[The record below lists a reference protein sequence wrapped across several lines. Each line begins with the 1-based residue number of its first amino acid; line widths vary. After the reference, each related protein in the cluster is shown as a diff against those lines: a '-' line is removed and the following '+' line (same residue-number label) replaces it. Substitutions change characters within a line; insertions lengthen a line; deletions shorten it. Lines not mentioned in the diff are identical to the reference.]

1 MPKAKELYITLRDD
15 PDLEIPEG
23 ETRESAA
30 WNEMSQR
37 VRQHKSNSK
46 ALAMAS
52 QVSEPSSIEKFTD
65 FMEKAKRIEAIP
77 VGPFKSKK
85 EFLGYLR
92 DFSGG
97 TDVPGFGAIQK
108 WFEGLSSAKK
118 NQLAVNIEEYQDELG
133 DYSASLRGEERDNF
147 LNHLADN
154 KHPFTV
160 DAGVGAAELRS
171 KGYIDKGQR
180 PSGGKYRLTPEGA
193 SHLIGDSRLKQS
205 SKNPFNISANKFNQH
220 SVDLTDEDAE
230 WQAAERITR
239 PPTLREKQ
247 DRLARDMTDDG
258 IFEDRKTA
266 DRAIRETTDDDTDF
280 DAHYEKIEQYHEV
293 DTPLKVVV

>member
-108 WFEGLSSAKK
+108 WFEGL
-118 NQLAVNIEEYQDELG
+118 
-133 DYSASLRGEERDNF
+133 
-147 LNHLADN
+147 
-154 KHPFTV
+154 
-160 DAGVGAAELRS
+160 
-171 KGYIDKGQR
+171 
-180 PSGGKYRLTPEGA
+180 
-193 SHLIGDSRLKQS
+193 
-205 SKNPFNISANKFNQH
+205 
-220 SVDLTDEDAE
+220 
-230 WQAAERITR
+230 
-239 PPTLREKQ
+239 
-247 DRLARDMTDDG
+247 
-258 IFEDRKTA
+258 
-266 DRAIRETTDDDTDF
+266 
-280 DAHYEKIEQYHEV
+280 
-293 DTPLKVVV
+293 